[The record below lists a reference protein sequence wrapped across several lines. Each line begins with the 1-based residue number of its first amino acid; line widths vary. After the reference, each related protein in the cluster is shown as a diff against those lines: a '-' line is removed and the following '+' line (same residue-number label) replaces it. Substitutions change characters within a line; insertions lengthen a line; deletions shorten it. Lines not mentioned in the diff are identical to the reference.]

1 MSQVKLQSPV
11 KPDCCVG
18 KLVAI
23 AEPQG
28 PNKPGCCEGKLV
40 AIAEP
45 QGPSKPDWCVVSL
58 KLFESKL
65 Y

>member
-1 MSQVKLQSPV
+1 MSQVKLQGPG

-28 PNKPGCCEGKLV
+28 PG
-40 AIAEP
+40 
-45 QGPSKPDWCVVSL
+45 KPDF
-58 KLFESKL
+58 LFVFTKRQSQKGITL
-65 Y
+65 LNLPP